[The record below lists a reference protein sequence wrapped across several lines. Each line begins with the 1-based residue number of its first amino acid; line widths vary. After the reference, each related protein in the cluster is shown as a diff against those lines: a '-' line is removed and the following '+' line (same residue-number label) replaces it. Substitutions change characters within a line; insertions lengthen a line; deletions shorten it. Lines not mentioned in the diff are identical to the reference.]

1 MASNSVNTGDW
12 NLAPPKPNK
21 PLPERELLDERQAG
35 ALLGVSGRTIRNMAD
50 RGQIPRVRLLSNVRY
65 HVDDL
70 RAFIQSAKQTGKTAS
85 EGGAA

>member
-1 MASNSVNTGDW
+1 MSKPHAASDW
-12 NLAPPKPNK
+12 NLTPPKPNK

-35 ALLGVSGRTIRNMAD
+35 ALLGVSGRTVRNMAN

-65 HVDDL
+65 HIDDL
-70 RAFIQSAKQTGKTAS
+70 RAFIQHAKQTGKAAS